1 MITVVYSLSQ
11 FRLPGSPTVMII
23 TAPSQHSSLPSF
35 IFLILLHFY
44 ITSTP
49 FPARLSLSPATP
61 LPLPSAPFSHPISY
75 IRVTFLMSPPP
86 NRLSLFMC
94 VWGVG
99 AIQPRFI
106 LLPSNLRRNLFL
118 LAVTYI
124 YIYTVQQRGK
134 SKATGTD
141 FATPSNIPALSLPYR
156 NKAAQLTTYSMR
168 AVLVVLPAAVC
179 KSLLHE
185 FGFHWML
192 ASTVLQAPEWKKT
205 YLSVLPSCLSGG
217 YCQTTHALYNA

>member
-124 YIYTVQQRGK
+124 YIYTLFSSEVSPRPQAQTSRHQ
-134 SKATGTD
+134 ATFLLSPYHIGTKQL
-141 FATPSNIPALSLPYR
+141 NL
-156 NKAAQLTTYSMR
+156 QLT
-168 AVLVVLPAAVC
+168 A
-179 KSLLHE
+179 
-185 FGFHWML
+185 
-192 ASTVLQAPEWKKT
+192 
-205 YLSVLPSCLSGG
+205 
-217 YCQTTHALYNA
+217 